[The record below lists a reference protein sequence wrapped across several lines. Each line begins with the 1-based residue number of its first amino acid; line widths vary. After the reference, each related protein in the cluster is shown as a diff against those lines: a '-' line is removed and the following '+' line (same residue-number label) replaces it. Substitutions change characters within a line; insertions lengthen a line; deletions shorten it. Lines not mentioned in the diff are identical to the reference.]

1 MDHLSRQN
9 PLFELPWIF
18 FGCQEAKIRQ
28 NKTKRWSTIN
38 VKLLLGCL
46 PIYACQLYHKRTGSQ
61 LQ

>member
-1 MDHLSRQN
+1 MGHFSQKN
-9 PLFELPWIF
+9 PLSELPWNF
-18 FGCQEAKIRQ
+18 FGCQVAKIRQ
-28 NKTKRWSTIN
+28 NKIRRWSTIN